1 MLPVLHLDPA
11 VKAASTIA
19 AVAMFRHQ
27 PLQPHQA
34 GMPKQIRP
42 DLALFERCKVDA
54 IDTALQDFDTE
65 NSKISALW
73 TSC

>member
-1 MLPVLHLDPA
+1 
-11 VKAASTIA
+11 
-19 AVAMFRHQ
+19 
-27 PLQPHQA
+27 
-34 GMPKQIRP
+34 MPKQIRP

>member
-27 PLQPHQA
+27 P
-34 GMPKQIRP
+34 
-42 DLALFERCKVDA
+42 VDA